1 MEHTAVLQSSSGKK
15 KMHAPLMNQSPGH
28 GYWIGIGMPAGPFPW
43 PTRACMHLTAGSVV
57 QVQRGVLR
65 SRATSMPRRSPA
77 ACRLWHVPLPPLHS
91 HRDVT
96 TSRRGSRR
104 MCPPGIPP
112 SSRWPFAPPPP
123 HPWHSGEL
131 SFDSPPPSCSPYRH
145 PYLLPLSSF
154 TSCSGSRSL
163 LTGNHRNSNDQ
174 R

>member
-77 ACRLWHVPLPPLHS
+77 ACGMCRCHHS
-91 HRDVT
+91 LRDVT

-104 MCPPGIPP
+104 MCPAAGIPLLPGGRLRRRRRARAYKNIASIIQSLP
-112 SSRWPFAPPPP
+112 SPALWRVV
-123 HPWHSGEL
+123 L
-131 SFDSPPPSCSPYRH
+131 SFDSP
-145 PYLLPLSSF
+145 
-154 TSCSGSRSL
+154 RSAIL
-163 LTGNHRNSNDQ
+163 IFFLCQVSQAAAAHEAC
-174 R
+174 